1 MASENSRY
9 LLHGTARRE
18 AFSLKDIAAI
28 NCFFAEE
35 SLPYETFRL
44 AEIVDPG
51 LLRSGALLSCVIASP
66 ESIREKQSFLASPCP
81 SADDGVL
88 MCLH

>member
-35 SLPYETFRL
+35 SLPYEASRL
-44 AEIVDPG
+44 AEIVIR
-51 LLRSGALLSCVIASP
+51 LTS
-66 ESIREKQSFLASPCP
+66 SIGSSVFSR
-81 SADDGVL
+81 VL
-88 MCLH
+88 